1 MLMYRKKTYLL
12 LFLLL
17 LCRCIVHAAPI
28 DSLEAERVAKAFL
41 VGQRQ
46 TKQVGTAPS
55 VQLTLQEKNEAAYLF
70 SSPDGRFVLTA
81 ADDALPSVLGYGKD
95 ADGEMPSALQQLM
108 LQYGQ
113 SLASA
118 NHRLAE
124 RSLRNSE
131 PVAPLLSA
139 VRHQRAPFNGACP
152 YYIHSNGTLSEERC
166 VVGCVATALE
176 EVISYYRRTV
186 VLLDTLHGWS
196 TKHYDIPDVLPGTS
210 VDTRLILDRYE
221 AGAYTEAEADAV
233 ARLSYYCGVAA
244 KMNWG
249 LGESGASIYRLV
261 EPLKRAF
268 GYGYVHYLD
277 SYQYTPSDWWQLME
291 REVRNGR
298 PVLYAGYLMQ
308 MGGHAFVIDGLDAD
322 GYFHLNWGYSGH
334 YDGYFLLDVLNA
346 FEPKTD
352 TTEEGLTNGFFCNHQ
367 ALLLHPDAQTD
378 VLPDTLSRDGSEVV
392 VDSVRFLQQPETGKF
407 TELLLHL
414 RNTSLQPLTT
424 PFELFTNAPSDT
436 AVFRQADFVALTG
449 TTMQPG
455 EQRTVKVHAKFNK
468 AGERLFGVSPD
479 DVRVLFQAPVS
490 VAEGKTVQPA
500 YGAPLLNF
508 PDAGTLFVQLPIDNS
523 ASVGRLGHYLT
534 YELLE
539 GEYDA
544 AKEGTRHAHYLYTP
558 AGEETMDTVSFKALT
573 PGATYTLLVRQPWT
587 IHRQV
592 TFTLPAPSAIEEVVA
607 EEQKPTQWFAP
618 DGRAIAAPS
627 QKGLYLRRAG
637 NRTEKIFMR

>member
-1 MLMYRKKTYLL
+1 MYRKKTYLL
-12 LFLLL
+12 LFLLV
-17 LCRCIVHAAPI
+17 LCCSVAHAAPV
-28 DSLEAERVAKAFL
+28 DSLDAVRVAKAFL
-41 VGQRQ
+41 AGQSATKRVG
-46 TKQVGTAPS
+46 ALSS
-55 VQLTLQEKNEAAYLF
+55 VQLTLQKKNAAAYLF
-70 SSPDGRFVLTA
+70 SSLDGRFVLTA
-81 ADDALPSVLGYGKD
+81 ADDALPSVLGYGMG
-95 ADGEMPSALQQLM
+95 AGEEIPSGLQQLM
-108 LQYGQ
+108 LQYEQ
-113 SLASA
+113 NFARKDS
-118 NHRLAE
+118 RLAE
-124 RSLRNSE
+124 RSLRNTE

-139 VRHQRAPFNGACP
+139 VRHQKAPFNGACP
-152 YYIHSNGTLSEERC
+152 YYLHSNGTLSEERC

-176 EVISYYRRTV
+176 EIISYYRRTV

-196 TKHYDIPDVLPGTS
+196 TKRYDIPDVLPGTT
-210 VDTRLILDRYE
+210 VDTRLILDCYDE
-221 AGAYTEAEADAV
+221 GAYTEAEADAV

-249 LGESGASIYRLV
+249 LGESGASIYRLE

-277 SYQYTPSDWWQLME
+277 SYQYTPSDWWQLMA
-291 REVRNGR
+291 REVRAGR

-308 MGGHAFVIDGLDAD
+308 MGGHAFVVDGLDAD

-378 VLPDTLSRDGSEVV
+378 LLPDTLSRDGSEVV
-392 VDSVRFLQQPETGKF
+392 VDSVRFLQQPEAGKF
-407 TELLLHL
+407 TAMLLHL

-436 AVFRQADFVALTG
+436 AVFQQADYVALTG
-449 TTMQPG
+449 YTMQPG
-455 EQRTVKVHAKFNK
+455 EQRTVKVHVKFNK

-479 DVRVLFQAPVS
+479 DVRVLFQTPVS
-490 VAEGKTVQPA
+490 VAEEKAVQPA
-500 YGAPLLNF
+500 YGAPRLSFPEANTLL
-508 PDAGTLFVQLPIDNS
+508 VELPIDNR

-539 GEYDA
+539 GAYDA

-558 AGEETMDTVSFKALT
+558 AGEEAVDTVSFKDLK

-587 IHRQV
+587 IRQQL
-592 TFTLPAPSAIEEVVA
+592 TFTLPAPSAIEPIVA
-607 EEQKPTQWFAP
+607 EPQQSAQWFTP
-618 DGRAIAAPS
+618 DGRRIAAPS